1 MKARKYELTDQ
12 HHPSASWLRRIRAL
26 VDIPRVGV
34 CAGDLGGWVESG
46 PSGCDQQAHERYAPR
61 LLAFAALCEAQVAL
75 WTDAEE
81 LS

>member
-1 MKARKYELTDQ
+1 MIGCWTGTVDQ
-12 HHPSASWLRRIRAL
+12 LRAL
-26 VDIPRVGV
+26 ATSD
-34 CAGDLGGWVESG
+34 DW